1 MLRRMAEEYPPSRGG
16 APAGPPRAA
25 RRWIVVV
32 AVVACT
38 ALVAGGL
45 GVGRVAL
52 RRDDPRLVLPKAIRD
67 SMDAVFVASNEHW
80 NELGDLNTLERMLGT
95 VRPTQREYL
104 GCLQGAVRDG
114 AVRVDGWMPA
124 TGMKRLQ
131 LAVSGSCDG
140 VPRLVGTW
148 HTHPFRADPQNL
160 PLKERTLSPQDLRT
174 FEATGYS
181 ASIVI
186 WDVDSIDVAVRAPD
200 GSVHHPATI
209 RIE

>member
-1 MLRRMAEEYPPSRGG
+1 MAW
-16 APAGPPRAA
+16 
-25 RRWIVVV
+25 RWTFVV
-32 AVVACT
+32 AAVAC
-38 ALVAGGL
+38 AGLVAGGL
-45 GVGRVAL
+45 GFGRAVQ
-52 RRDDPRLVLPKAIRD
+52 RRDDPGLVLPKAIRD
-67 SMDAVFVASNEHW
+67 SMDAVFVASNQHW

-104 GCLQGAVRDG
+104 GCLQGTVHRG
-114 AVRVDGWMPA
+114 AVRVDGWTPA
-124 TGMKRLQ
+124 SDMKRLQ

-160 PLKERTLSPQDLRT
+160 PLKERMLSPQDLQT
-174 FEATGYS
+174 FSATGYS

-186 WDVDSIDVAVRAPD
+186 WDVDSIDAAVRAPD